1 MTRRQLIEDDAKQTI
16 FGRRIQPPEIQG
28 ERCQGCG
35 TCEQVCPSQVFTRR
49 GGRATVT
56 YGEACIACGHCWA
69 VCPEEAVTQQDVV
82 TSARCAAPGAV
93 VQPAALRSLL
103 RQRRSVRLFT
113 PEQLSKDK
121 LSAVIDAGRY
131 APTGSNRQNVSY
143 IVFREPEQV
152 EQLRCRVEG
161 FLGDLF
167 NKLDNRVIAWG
178 FSKKYGVDSLNEL
191 RAYAALYRFMDRRRD
206 RAAYFPLPYGPA
218 VILTHAQSGDASA
231 PFNCAV
237 ALYSCALMAHSMSL
251 GSCFL
256 GFLQVAINLSRSL
269 KKWIGLPAGDQ
280 CNGAMVVGRPAVKYR
295 RLVERQEPEVCWF
308 E

>member
-1 MTRRQLIEDDAKQTI
+1 MMSRQLIDDDAKQMV
-16 FGRRIQPPEIQG
+16 FGRRIKPPEILD

-35 TCEQVCPSQVFTRR
+35 ACEQVCPSQVFTRR
-49 GGRATVT
+49 SGRANVA

-69 VCPEEAVTQQDVV
+69 VCPAEAVIQREVV
-82 TSARCAAPGAV
+82 TSTPCPAPGGAV
-93 VQPAALRSLL
+93 RPEMLQSFLRE
-103 RQRRSVRLFT
+103 RRSVRLFT
-113 PEQLSKDK
+113 PEQLSRDQ
-121 LSAVIDAGRY
+121 LTAVIDAGRY
-131 APTGSNRQNVSY
+131 APTGSNRQNVGY
-143 IVFREPEQV
+143 IVLRKPEQV

-167 NKLDNRVIAWG
+167 NKLDNRAVAWG
-178 FSKKYGVDSLNEL
+178 FSMKYGVDSLHEL
-191 RAYAALYRFMDRRRD
+191 RAYAELYRFMGRRRQ

-218 VILTHAQSGDASA
+218 VIVTHAQSGDASA

-237 ALYSCALMAHSMSL
+237 ALYNCSLMAHSMGL

-256 GFLQVAINLSRSL
+256 GFLQVGVNLSRSL
-269 KKWIGLPAGDQ
+269 KSWLKLPAGHQ

-295 RLVERQEPEVCWF
+295 RLVERREPEVCWF